1 MLLTL
6 EKIKINTDI
15 GQCGG
20 SKLVEKQSSKQI
32 ILINAKLLANLV
44 CNILSLFLLFKFLKT
59 SLYILWMW
67 LLAGTVPAFK
77 KLLAGTVPAFKK
89 LLAGT
94 VPAFKRLLAGTHK
107 FYFFGFF
114 NTFYQK
120 KFLPLKKIYGY
131 LPLKGYW
138 QVPIFFFVF

>member
-1 MLLTL
+1 
-6 EKIKINTDI
+6 
-15 GQCGG
+15 
-20 SKLVEKQSSKQI
+20 
-32 ILINAKLLANLV
+32 
-44 CNILSLFLLFKFLKT
+44 
-59 SLYILWMW
+59 MW

-120 KFLPLKKIYGY
+120 KILPLKKIYGY

-138 QVPIFFFVF
+138 QVPINFIFLVYKHFLPRKFFSHLVTFLT